1 VSVSRNERGREGDAA
16 SASAAG
22 DERAFLTWDYPVFAL
37 LTILET
43 TVFGYAL
50 FYWFVSRGPSSHPVV
65 FGLLSI
71 PLVMTIGAYEI
82 RWLTLPLMSRPR
94 PVPAREG
101 WKVGVATTF
110 VPGAEPIE
118 MLESTLRAMVAMDY
132 PHETWVLDE
141 GDNEEVKALCQRLE
155 VGHFTRRGVSRYQ
168 TEEGRF
174 ARRTKPGNY
183 NAWLEEVG
191 FSRYELIVAFDP
203 DHMPCKE
210 FLTEVLGYFDDPGVG
225 FVQAAQVYYNQAAS
239 FVALGA
245 AQETYAYYSSIQMT
259 SYALGYPIVTGCHT
273 AHRASALKEVG
284 GFAPHDADDLLI
296 TILYRVAGWRGIYV
310 PKKLAVGLVPVD
322 WRGYITQQRRWARS
336 VLDVKFRVFPQL
348 AGRLPLLERITGF
361 LHGLY
366 YLHGLGTA
374 LTVSVLG
381 YLLVTGIAPRVVSP
395 ATFLCL
401 FLVAAVIQVCDMY
414 RQRFF
419 IDRETEVGWHWR
431 VGVLRFAKWP
441 YILLALKDTIFPRIR
456 PYEITMKVKTQS
468 SRFMLARSH
477 LLVAMVLTCCWGVG
491 MALGRIHNPLLH
503 LAAGVWVLASIGVV
517 LTELLTFPEPFDG
530 EMCRRAIGAS
540 TDLDLSADLRV

>member
-1 VSVSRNERGREGDAA
+1 VRSHRRSETGTRSRPASVDDRV
-16 SASAAG
+16 
-22 DERAFLTWDYPVFAL
+22 FLAWDYPVFAL
-37 LTILET
+37 LTILKSA
-43 TVFGYAL
+43 VFGYAL
-50 FYWFVSRGPSSHPVV
+50 FYWFVSRGPSAHPVL

-82 RWLTLPLMSRPR
+82 RWLTLPLMSRPK
-94 PVPAREG
+94 PAPAREG

-110 VPGAEPIE
+110 VPGAEPLE
-118 MLESTLRAMVAMDY
+118 MLESTVRALVAMDY

-141 GDNEEVKALCQRLE
+141 GDDDEVKALCQRLE
-155 VGHFTRRGVSRYQ
+155 VGHFTRKGVSRYQ
-168 TEEGRF
+168 TQGGQF
-174 ARRTKPGNY
+174 GRRTKPGNY

-203 DHMPCKE
+203 DHVSRRE
-210 FLTEVLGYFDDPGVG
+210 FLCEVLGYFDDPGVG
-225 FVQAAQVYYNQAAS
+225 FVQAPQVYYNQPAS

-336 VLDVKFRVFPQL
+336 ALDVKFRVYPQL

-374 LTVSVLG
+374 LTVLVLA
-381 YLLVTGIAPRVVSP
+381 YLLVTGIAPRVLSP

-401 FLVAAVIQVCDMY
+401 FLVAAVIQTCDMY

-419 IDRETEVGWHWR
+419 IDRATETGWHWR
-431 VGVLRFAKWP
+431 VAVLRFAKWP
-441 YILLALKDTIFPRIR
+441 YILLALKDTIFPKVR
-456 PYEITMKVKTQS
+456 PWEITMKVKTKS
-468 SRFMLARSH
+468 SRFVLARSH
-477 LLVAMVLTCCWGVG
+477 LLVATLLSCSWIVG
-491 MALGRIHNPLLH
+491 MALGRIHSLLLH
-503 LAAGVWVLASIGVV
+503 LAAGAWVLASIGVV
-517 LTELLTFPEPFDG
+517 LTELVTFPEPFDR
-530 EMCRRAIGAS
+530 EMCERATRAS
-540 TDLDLSADLRV
+540 TDLGLGAGLRL

>member
-1 VSVSRNERGREGDAA
+1 MSSKGTRSG
-16 SASAAG
+16 SAAV
-22 DERAFLTWDYPVFAL
+22 DDRVFLAWDYPVFAL
-37 LTILET
+37 LTILNAA
-43 TVFGYAL
+43 VFGYAL
-50 FYWFVSRGPSSHPVV
+50 FYWFVSRGPSAHPVL

-71 PLVMTIGAYEI
+71 PLVMTIAAYEI
-82 RWLTLPLMSRPR
+82 RWLTLPFMSRPR
-94 PVPAREG
+94 AVPAREG

-118 MLESTLRAMVAMDY
+118 MLETTLRAMVAMDY

-141 GDNEEVKALCQRLE
+141 GDNEEVKALCRRLK
-155 VGHFTRRGVSRYQ
+155 VGHFTRKGVSRYQ
-168 TEEGRF
+168 TQGGQF
-174 ARRTKPGNY
+174 GRRTKPGNY
-183 NAWLEEVG
+183 NAWFEEVG

-203 DHMPCKE
+203 DHVPRKE
-210 FLTEVLGYFDDPGVG
+210 FLCEVLGYFDDPGVG
-225 FVQAAQVYYNQAAS
+225 FVQAPQVYYNQPAS
-239 FVALGA
+239 FIALGA

-336 VLDVKFRVFPQL
+336 VLDVKFRVYPQL
-348 AGRLPLLERITGF
+348 AGRLPSLERVTGF

-374 LTVSVLG
+374 LTVLVLA
-381 YLLVTGIAPRVVSP
+381 YLLGTGIAPRVVSP

-401 FLVAAVIQVCDMY
+401 LLVAGVIQICDLY

-419 IDRETEVGWHWR
+419 IDRATEAGWHWR
-431 VGVLRFAKWP
+431 VAVLRFAKWP
-441 YILLALKDTIFPRIR
+441 YIFQALNDVIFPRIR
-456 PYEITMKVKTQS
+456 PYEITMKVKTQTG
-468 SRFMLARSH
+468 RFVLARSH
-477 LLVAMVLTCCWGVG
+477 LFVAGLLSMCWIVG
-491 MALGRIHNPLLH
+491 SALGRIDNPVLH
-503 LAAGVWVLASIGVV
+503 VIAALWVLASIGVV
-517 LTELLTFPEPFDG
+517 LTELLTFPEPFDL
-530 EMCRRAIGAS
+530 ELCERATRAS
-540 TDLDLSADLRV
+540 TDLDLSAGVRL